1 VEFGTTPDDM
11 AGCGVED
18 GHGTPV
24 DDATTTMDVSVDDDA
39 AATDDDDDDKD
50 DGEGLVATSSERHEV
65 DDAGRP
71 TAELDRVDRHHSVPC
86 STSPPPPSS
95 SSSVSGEDLRGYNDS
110 SLKTS
115 VYDLPPEL
123 DGSPSSSLPR
133 PRSDSSTAE
142 LRQSRVE
149 ALASGAVSAVVRSCR
164 GGEDT
169 DRASSVSS
177 PAVRSRRG
185 GEDTDHASSV
195 SSPAVFVVSDTKQL
209 VIFTV
214 ERTPHASPPLRAPHL
229 SHSDQTLNRSARH
242 CWLIT
247 ASGC

>member
-1 VEFGTTPDDM
+1 MKRGWLYTPAWRSPNEPARKVAVKTPNELTGNEAGTLLPRR
-11 AGCGVED
+11 D
-18 GHGTPV
+18 GKVVP
-24 DDATTTMDVSVDDDA
+24 VSVQIEDNGLC
-39 AATDDDDDDKD
+39 TDDDDDDKD
-50 DGEGLVATSSERHEV
+50 DGEGLVAPSSERHEV
-65 DDAGRP
+65 DDVGRP
-71 TAELDRVDRHHSVPC
+71 AAELDRVDRHPSVPC
-86 STSPPPPSS
+86 STSPPPPS

-123 DGSPSSSLPR
+123 DGSPSSLPR

-169 DRASSVSS
+169 D
-177 PAVRSRRG
+177 
-185 GEDTDHASSV
+185 HASSV

-214 ERTPHASPPLRAPHL
+214 ERSPHVSPPLRAPHL
-229 SHSDQTLNRSARH
+229 SHSDQTLNRSAPH
-242 CWLIT
+242 YWLT
-247 ASGC
+247 RNVGQCPT

>member
-1 VEFGTTPDDM
+1 MKRGWLYTPAWRSPNEPARKVAVKTPNELTGNEAGTLLPRR
-11 AGCGVED
+11 D
-18 GHGTPV
+18 GKVVP
-24 DDATTTMDVSVDDDA
+24 VSVQIEDNGLC
-39 AATDDDDDDKD
+39 TDDDDDDK

-123 DGSPSSSLPR
+123 DGSSSSSLPPPAR

-169 DRASSVSS
+169 D
-177 PAVRSRRG
+177 
-185 GEDTDHASSV
+185 HASSV
-195 SSPAVFVVSDTKQL
+195 SSPAVFVVSDTRQL

-214 ERTPHASPPLRAPHL
+214 ERTPHVSPPLRAPHL
-229 SHSDQTLNRSARH
+229 SHSDQTLNR
-242 CWLIT
+242 
-247 ASGC
+247 